1 MRKRTNAVTK
11 LRLDRVVRSTRGKK
25 NRRDESGPAQRSAR
39 ANASVSTTTARK
51 LPRRRLCSAKSE
63 IRQNRLRNKRRVYLN
78 TPMFYCTEINIRTA
92 QLAHQTDERRRSDRQ
107 KRRLY
112 LSHATRRTL
121 VPCQTT
127 RKKHEN

>member
-1 MRKRTNAVTK
+1 MNERRNRITTEPRRT
-11 LRLDRVVRSTRGKK
+11 LDKGKK
-25 NRRDESGPAQRSAR
+25 EGMRTDRSREPAA
-39 ANASVSTTTARK
+39 VSTITAHK
-51 LPRRRLCSAKSE
+51 LPRRRRCSAKSE

-78 TPMFYCTEINIRTA
+78 TPMFYCTEINVRTA
-92 QLAHQTDERRRSDRQ
+92 QLAHQTHERRRSDRQ

-127 RKKHEN
+127 RKKHKN